1 MRLLGAAH
9 VRNEA
14 DIVEAFVRH
23 NLVLLD
29 GIAIVDHA
37 SVDATPDILR
47 ALKDEGLP
55 IFLARDESPTYDQQ
69 GMQNRLVRHL
79 FSTTE
84 AAWVFPIDDD
94 EFLRA
99 PSRDALRGTLASV
112 GHVPDVA
119 LEWATHVPDFDDF
132 TLRYP
137 RGAMLEPFPLL
148 LRQLEQLLRPV
159 APS

>member
-55 IFLARDESPTYDQQ
+55 IFLARDESPTYASKRCRTGWSVICFRRRRQR
-69 GMQNRLVRHL
+69 GFFRSTPTSSCELHRATVRERNASLHWK
-79 FSTTE
+79 E
-84 AAWVFPIDDD
+84 AFEYLDPGG
-94 EFLRA
+94 R
-99 PSRDALRGTLASV
+99 
-112 GHVPDVA
+112 
-119 LEWATHVPDFDDF
+119 
-132 TLRYP
+132 
-137 RGAMLEPFPLL
+137 
-148 LRQLEQLLRPV
+148 
-159 APS
+159 

>member
-47 ALKDEGLP
+47 
-55 IFLARDESPTYDQQ
+55 
-69 GMQNRLVRHL
+69 
-79 FSTTE
+79 
-84 AAWVFPIDDD
+84 
-94 EFLRA
+94 
-99 PSRDALRGTLASV
+99 
-112 GHVPDVA
+112 
-119 LEWATHVPDFDDF
+119 
-132 TLRYP
+132 
-137 RGAMLEPFPLL
+137 
-148 LRQLEQLLRPV
+148 
-159 APS
+159 